1 MNEEKETA
9 RCDDLTA
16 EDAESVDTLIEET
29 DARDACEDVSDA
41 EEKDSTEVIAPASS
55 SILLRMALGV
65 LVTVVTLAIGGYAAL
80 VIALKGPSDAHKE
93 NAVTWMCGN
102 SVGRVLLS
110 TVMSDSEIAECESAK
125 AAREALES
133 AEAGVLTVE
142 INTDCP
148 TLDELE
154 RPEQN
159 VENYDQIIVEDDDGI
174 ELIPIKTDSYK
185 GTLMIV
191 DDPKRI
197 FVGTPE
203 KYGTYAYGLKLRDM
217 IRNHDAVGG
226 INAGGFIVYGDVQ
239 TGGYPMGFV
248 IKDSKVIWEE
258 SKGASDNICGFD
270 ADGKLIVGT
279 MTPQQAINAGVVNAV
294 SFGPALIIDGKPVN
308 TGHWLGVERN
318 ARTAIGQRADG
329 AMLLLVIEGRHISSF
344 GAYFTDVIE
353 IMLEH
358 GAVNAT
364 NLDGGYSTFM
374 VYDEGGLHMNSY
386 AYGERFLP
394 TSILIRKK

>member
-1 MNEEKETA
+1 MNEERETEISDVLDSDDPELDEADTSEDGRAEPDCGDETA
-9 RCDDLTA
+9 AA
-16 EDAESVDTLIEET
+16 EDET
-29 DARDACEDVSDA
+29 AAGKSIPARIGVCALVVLLSL
-41 EEKDSTEVIAPASS
+41 VI
-55 SILLRMALGV
+55 V
-65 LVTVVTLAIGGYAAL
+65 GYAAMF
-80 VIALKGPSDAHKE
+80 VALRGPSDSHRE
-93 NAVTWMCGN
+93 NAVIWLGGN
-102 SVGRVLLS
+102 SMGRFLLS
-110 TVMSDSEIAECESAK
+110 TVMSESEIAECERAK
-125 AAREALES
+125 AEREEAEAAASEALR
-133 AEAGVLTVE
+133 VE
-142 INTDCP
+142 INADYP
-148 TLDELE
+148 TLGEIDRTDNTPGGDSEGGAA
-154 RPEQN
+154 
-159 VENYDQIIVEDDDGI
+159 VEDDDGI
-174 ELIPIKTDSYK
+174 EVIRIETEYYK

-197 FVGTPE
+197 FVGTPA
-203 KYGTYAYGLKLRDM
+203 KYGTTAYGLKLRDM

-248 IKDSKVIWEE
+248 IKDSKIIWEE

-294 SFGPALIIDGKPVN
+294 SFGPALIIEGKPVN

-329 AMLLLVIEGRHISSF
+329 AILLLVIEGRHIASF

-353 IMLEH
+353 VMLEH

-374 VYDEGGLHMNSY
+374 VYDEGGVDMRSY
-386 AYGERFLP
+386 AYGERYLP
-394 TSILIRKK
+394 TSILIGKKQ